1 MSEPSL
7 QSLSTAVKDLIVS
20 IVNYVLN
27 RKYESVS
34 EDKIC
39 NYSGLRST
47 SSYDEDEEILGI

>member
-7 QSLSTAVKDLIVS
+7 QSLFTAIKDLIMS

-47 SSYDEDEEILGI
+47 KSYDEDEEILGI